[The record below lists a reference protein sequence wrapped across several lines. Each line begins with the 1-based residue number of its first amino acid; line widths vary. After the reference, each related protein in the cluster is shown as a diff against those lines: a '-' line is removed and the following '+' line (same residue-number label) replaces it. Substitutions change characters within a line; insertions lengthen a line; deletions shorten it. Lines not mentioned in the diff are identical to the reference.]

1 MKGWDSLAATLLRMP
16 GFSRLNVD
24 GKKASH
30 RFHLLLEKHESFQ
43 KESTRLS
50 GVDQEYT
57 EKHSLLDDLVALRND
72 SVAVKKTKQDSIAA
86 EKSRPEEGARH
97 IRDEAM
103 KTCGKRKKSENDQ
116 EGATPTKKSFLLEYQ
131 KEELVLERER
141 PALKRE
147 KMMQDAEEKEKDREE
162 RKEIRDEQ
170 RKHMEQLLGL
180 VRSCIAK
187 SLP

>member
-1 MKGWDSLAATLLRMP
+1 
-16 GFSRLNVD
+16 
-24 GKKASH
+24 
-30 RFHLLLEKHESFQ
+30 
-43 KESTRLS
+43 
-50 GVDQEYT
+50 
-57 EKHSLLDDLVALRND
+57 
-72 SVAVKKTKQDSIAA
+72 
-86 EKSRPEEGARH
+86 
-97 IRDEAM
+97 M
-103 KTCGKRKKSENDQ
+103 KTCGKRKKSEHNQ

-141 PALKRE
+141 LALKRE